1 MDELPNDLREMLDL
15 ARDGYDPPDDAAQ
28 RRVRMA
34 LAAAIGAPAGA
45 AVLTGGKAAA
55 MGSQAPVALAGKSGW
70 LALGGKLT
78 AAAVGTVAAAGIGYA
93 VYTSR
98 APVAEP
104 TSVRPAVVQAAPA
117 AEPTIEA
124 PVVAEPTIAEPAL
137 EQRAVEEQEPAVAPD
152 LKLKPRKA
160 APVADTL
167 GDEMALLRSASEALA
182 RSDEAGALVHLHTHA
197 KRYPRGSLREER
209 DGLRAIAECTRDQ
222 QPSQDAA
229 QRFARQYPNSVLGAR
244 VATACRA
251 R

>member
-1 MDELPNDLREMLDL
+1 MDELPNDLRQMLDL
-15 ARDGYDPPDDAAQ
+15 ARDAHDPPDDAAQ
-28 RRVRMA
+28 RRVRFA

-55 MGSQAPVALAGKSGW
+55 MSSQAPVALAAKTGW

-78 AAAVGTVAAAGIGYA
+78 AAAVGTLAAASIGYA

-98 APVAEP
+98 APAVEHGSGRPAGVPAVEQAP
-104 TSVRPAVVQAAPA
+104 AQPAVVEPALAAQPA
-117 AEPTIEA
+117 AEPA
-124 PVVAEPTIAEPAL
+124 A
-137 EQRAVEEQEPAVAPD
+137 QEPVQVEPREADA
-152 LKLKPRKA
+152 KLKPRKV

-167 GDEMALLRSASEALA
+167 GEEMVLLRSASEALA
-182 RSDEAGALVHLHTHA
+182 RGDEAGALVPLHTHA

-222 QPSQDAA
+222 DPSQEAA